1 MSERT
6 PSWGIDPV
14 PERLRTLGTVDN
26 ALLWSSL
33 GLSLLVLVAGAVL
46 VPALSLRE
54 ALLAIVV
61 GGLFGNALLGLAALL
76 GAEARVP
83 AMVLLRAPLGR
94 TGSWLPTALNVVQNV
109 GWTIF
114 EVLVIAVAA
123 RALVGGPLWVWK
135 LVAAALATALA
146 LVGPIAFVREWVKRF
161 AIWVVLAS
169 LAYLT
174 WWALRDPQ
182 LAHVWSQP
190 GKGGFP
196 SFWQGVDLM
205 VAMPVSWLPLVAD
218 YTRFSQDGRGAFW
231 GTAIGYLVPN
241 MWLYALGAILL
252 LTRGLGDAPS
262 VVTAIAAGGAGAAVA
277 LVALVVDET
286 KVPFANVYS
295 SAVSVQNVLPRVS
308 QRLLI
313 VVVGAVALL
322 GAFAIDLVQY
332 ASFLLLLGSFF
343 VPLFGVLL
351 AQWLLGHRQ
360 PTTEVRPGQV
370 GAWLAGFAVYQWLSP
385 VGPSWWIDVVER
397 THPGVGAIGGSL
409 PSFAAAFA
417 LSVALTAPTRVGTG
431 ALAALGGARLRPR
444 SRR

>member
-351 AQWLLGHRQ
+351 AQWILGRRESSA
-360 PTTEVRPGQV
+360 EVRPGQLL
-370 GAWLAGFAVYQWLSP
+370 AWLAGFVLYQWLSP
-385 VGPSWWIDVVER
+385 AGPSWWTSLVSH

-409 PSFAAAFA
+409 PSFALAFVV
-417 LSVALTAPTRVGTG
+417 SISLTLPRH
-431 ALAALGGARLRPR
+431 ALALRDRTSGA
-444 SRR
+444 

>member
-1 MSERT
+1 VAERT
-6 PSWGIDPV
+6 PAWGIDPV
-14 PERLRTLGTVDN
+14 PDRLRTLGALDN

-33 GLSLLVLVAGAVL
+33 GLSLLVLVAGTVL
-46 VPALSLRE
+46 VPALSLRQ
-54 ALLAIVV
+54 AVLAIVV
-61 GGLFGNALLGLAALL
+61 GGIFGNALLGLAAAL

-94 TGSWLPTALNVVQNV
+94 AGSWLPTGLNVIQNV

-114 EVLVIAVAA
+114 EVLVIAAAA
-123 RALVGGPLWVWK
+123 RALVGGPLWLWK
-135 LVAAALATALA
+135 LVAAAAATALA
-146 LVGPIAFVREWVKRF
+146 LVGPVAFVREWVKRF
-161 AIWVVLAS
+161 ALWVVLAS

-174 WWALRDPQ
+174 WWALHAADLSALWAR
-182 LAHVWSQP
+182 P

-205 VAMPVSWLPLVAD
+205 VAMPVSWLPLAAD
-218 YTRFSQDGRGAFW
+218 YTRFSRNGRGAFW

-252 LTRGLGDAPS
+252 LTRGLADAPS
-262 VVTAIAAGGAGAAVA
+262 LLTAIATGGAAAAIA

-295 SAVSVQNVLPRVS
+295 SAVSLQNVLPHAS

-313 VVVGAVALL
+313 AVVGLVAAL

-332 ASFLLLLGSFF
+332 AGFLLLLGSFF

-351 AQWLLGHRQ
+351 AQWLAGRRES
-360 PTTEVRPGQV
+360 TAEVRPGQL
-370 GAWLAGFAVYQWLSP
+370 GAWLVGFAVYQWLSP
-385 VGPSWWIDVVER
+385 VGPSWWTSIVEH
-397 THPGVGAIGGSL
+397 THPGFGAIGGSL
-409 PSFAAAFA
+409 PSFGAAFV
-417 LSVALTAPTRVGTG
+417 LSLSLTLPS
-431 ALAALGGARLRPR
+431 LAAG
-444 SRR
+444 RRHRASLT